1 MGGQKRKAAPP
12 DTRKAAH
19 SGDAARPSKGTKG
32 KRDAATVSRLHLL
45 LYDGLSVT
53 S

>member
-1 MGGQKRKAAPP
+1 MGGQKRKTP

-32 KRDAATVSRLHLL
+32 QRDAATVSNELWTSIM
-45 LYDGLSVT
+45 LSKRAQPT
-53 S
+53 

>member
-32 KRDAATVSRLHLL
+32 QRDAATVSLMHEMLQDKL
-45 LYDGLSVT
+45 
-53 S
+53 

>member
-32 KRDAATVSRLHLL
+32 QRDAATVSRMHRLL
-45 LYDGLSVT
+45 SDELQLV
-53 S
+53 